1 MPHSL
6 TVARTY
12 SSSHYP
18 PLNSI
23 TPVLANLSLIP
34 DKYHIFINPPL
45 RRVYLGDRVDD
56 SKAVIDDLKSKI
68 VSLEAHVETLKSSN
82 ESTERAWLTLEKN
95 HKDIMEAHLAFAS
108 LALDEANKDTQLAL
122 DKAKDDLRL
131 ANLNLEECR
140 AENIAL
146 RSRWVT
152 HSFLRQSRIRLSC
165 ARVIKS
171 RSLGNTTRQSALN
184 TLWKGTSPQCR
195 NRTIKPLPTRVQ
207 LSPANRSFGCFGL
220 PNDMRLTSAAQEAL
234 AVLSLSSSST
244 PPSFASAPSAT
255 LAQGGSSTMSTGS
268 NMLSHATNRVI
279 AATTLAGES
288 SATSTTPIL
297 DPPTPPLLY
306 PPSSAIF

>member
-6 TVARTY
+6 TVACNY

-34 DKYHIFINPPL
+34 NKYHIFINPPL

-56 SKAVIDDLKSKI
+56 SKTVIDDLKSKI

-82 ESTERAWLTLEKN
+82 ESTERAWLALEKN
-95 HKDIMEAHLAFAS
+95 HKVIMEAYLAFAS
-108 LALDEANKDTQLAL
+108 LALDKANKDTQLAL

-171 RSLGNTTRQSALN
+171 RSLGNTSGQSALN
-184 TLWKGTSPQCR
+184 TLWKGTSPQCS

-220 PNDMRLTSAAQEAL
+220 PNDMRLISAAQEAL
-234 AVLSLSSSST
+234 AVLSSSST
-244 PPSFASAPSAT
+244 PPSFASAPSVT
-255 LAQGGSSTMSTGS
+255 LAQSGSSTMSTGS
-268 NMLSHATNRVI
+268 NMPSHATNRVTE
-279 AATTLAGES
+279 ATTLAGES
-288 SATSTTPIL
+288 SATSNTPIL
-297 DPPTPPLLY
+297 DRSPTPPLLY